1 MTSDPTCCLTAKTN
15 INIEMLRDDGG
26 ETFLSEVVA
35 IDLLQLTKQAFKR
48 CQALSS
54 SDSLPNN
61 AREVLGILRDYLLH
75 EHVDYALET
84 GLQGI
89 PLPESRTLPELF
101 FFDVVG
107 QANTIIHLFEKQFSE
122 YLLPL
127 VANTPGKRPHRLKS
141 NF

>member
-1 MTSDPTCCLTAKTN
+1 MSKWPD
-15 INIEMLRDDGG
+15 
-26 ETFLSEVVA
+26 V
-35 IDLLQLTKQAFKR
+35 
-48 CQALSS
+48 
-54 SDSLPNN
+54 
-61 AREVLGILRDYLLH
+61 GILRDYLLH

-127 VANTPGKRPHRLKS
+127 VANTPGKYPHKLKS